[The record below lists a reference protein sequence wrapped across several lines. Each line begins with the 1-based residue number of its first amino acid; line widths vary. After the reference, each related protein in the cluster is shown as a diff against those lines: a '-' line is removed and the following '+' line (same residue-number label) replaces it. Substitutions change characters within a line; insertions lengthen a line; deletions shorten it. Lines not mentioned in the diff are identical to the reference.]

1 MPRRLALRRFPHEV
15 IRRRQAAGAFNE
27 YGEYVEGGTITAVLP
42 ASIQPILLSDINAA
56 AGVSLLA
63 RLAVFVPVGIE
74 RVVAAGENA
83 GLEWA
88 GDELTWNGERL
99 TWGGFSGYQLSDDS
113 PLQAAF
119 DDRGADTVELAG
131 TFFVVEES
139 QLWRGSHCRAVLL
152 RET

>member
-15 IRRRQAAGAFNE
+15 IRRRQAPGAFNE

-88 GDELTWNGERL
+88 GEELTWNGEPL
-99 TWGGFSGYQLSDDS
+99 TWGGFSAAISFRTSLPCRRRSTTGAPIRSSLPAGSSLSRS
-113 PLQAAF
+113 PNC
-119 DDRGADTVELAG
+119 GATRTVAQ
-131 TFFVVEES
+131 S
-139 QLWRGSHCRAVLL
+139 Y
-152 RET
+152 